1 MVQILPDFLALV
13 TKTTLCL
20 CNDKIEDRLSAW
32 VTGVG
37 SDYWYLT
44 VSSRVSSGSMDWF
57 FSCRVVFAVNC
68 LVDEPEMG

>member
-20 CNDKIEDRLSAW
+20 YNDKFEGRLSAW
-32 VTGVG
+32 VTGVE

-44 VSSRVSSGSMDWF
+44 GSSRVSSGSMD
-57 FSCRVVFAVNC
+57 
-68 LVDEPEMG
+68 